1 MPSADDDLGIG
12 SRVRAARQRRGW
24 SREALA
30 FHAGISWSAITQLE
44 AGRRRNLRP
53 STVAALAGALGVTV
67 DYLVSGSD
75 TTAEMLEH
83 GSLIFENDDEF
94 LAASVPFLTAAVDRS
109 ETALAVTTAH
119 HCDLLR
125 SHLGSVSRHV
135 EFADQASWC
144 DTPGNALTRLRA
156 FVDGHL
162 AAGAHWLRILVERAP
177 LGRSVAD
184 AEVWGR
190 YESLLNLVFA
200 STPLTVV
207 CAYETSTLEPELVDH
222 VLPTHPHTLAE
233 SAELVANSGYLD
245 PVEFVLAAADA
256 DAAPPTGVNR

>member
-1 MPSADDDLGIG
+1 MPSADDDPGIG

-67 DYLVSGSD
+67 DYLVSGSA

-83 GSLIFENDDEF
+83 GSLISDNDDEF
-94 LAASVPFLTAAVDRS
+94 VAASVPFLTAA
-109 ETALAVTTAH
+109 A
-119 HCDLLR
+119 
-125 SHLGSVSRHV
+125 
-135 EFADQASWC
+135 Q
-144 DTPGNALTRLRA
+144 
-156 FVDGHL
+156 
-162 AAGAHWLRILVERAP
+162 

-184 AEVWGR
+184 VEVWGR

-207 CAYETSTLEPELVDH
+207 CAYETSTLEPELLDQ
-222 VLPTHPHTLAE
+222 VLPTHLHTLAE

-256 DAAPPTGVNR
+256 DAAPPTGENR